1 MTCPKCKGMMNFLKV
16 DTFFLGLL
24 ELLSLEKKP
33 IDKVDFFKDN
43 KIVLHTDDEKQIVKT
58 YGDLFQSY

>member
-43 KIVLHTDDEKQIVKT
+43 KIILHTDDEK
-58 YGDLFQSY
+58 